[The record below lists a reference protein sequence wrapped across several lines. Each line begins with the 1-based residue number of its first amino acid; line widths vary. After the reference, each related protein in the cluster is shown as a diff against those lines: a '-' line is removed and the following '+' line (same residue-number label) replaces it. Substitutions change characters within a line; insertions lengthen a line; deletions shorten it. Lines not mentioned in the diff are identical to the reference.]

1 MARRIAWRMEA
12 TGGPS
17 IRGQYDQRQTHED
30 GGWRCQQPGC
40 TRPVANAAGSVNCML
55 CLRRAQLDDAE
66 EGAPPQS
73 DAGQATAARDDSCST
88 VAWEEPG
95 EEVMQEL

>member
-1 MARRIAWRMEA
+1 MDS
-12 TGGPS
+12 T
-17 IRGQYDQRQTHED
+17 YQRQTHED

-73 DAGQATAARDDSCST
+73 DAGQATAAGDDSCSSVAWDSCST
-88 VAWEEPG
+88 VALEELG